1 MMRNDPEQLERE
13 AREMMEQA
21 RNANSEPN
29 QGDGLDVDTSE
40 QPEEQQLEAPTESV
54 DTAEELVAET
64 QELEEDRGEP
74 QIDDA
79 VVKAEQRVKNAQAK
93 MTKALQE
100 TSALR
105 KHMENVQ
112 RVNDELSQQLAAKEE
127 KDDRLDEVRENYP
140 DIAGPLLDALE
151 KQKTEVRQTREALAK
166 QQRAE
171 FEREQDVEIEEH
183 WSRIRS
189 SHPDVDDLIV
199 TNEWNDW
206 LSDQTQTVQR
216 WVNEGSSNDAVSV
229 LEKFKSDMGIGDPTP
244 QEKVLE
250 KARKVANPKMPSARK
265 TNTSSGKKTWTVEEI
280 KAMPNREFEK
290 HQTEIMEAYAKNQ
303 IRT

>member
-1 MMRNDPEQLERE
+1 MRNDPEQLERE

-250 KARKVANPKMPSARK
+250 KARKVADPKMPSARK

>member
-1 MMRNDPEQLERE
+1 MRNDPEQLERE

>member
-1 MMRNDPEQLERE
+1 MRNDPEQLERE

-21 RNANSEPN
+21 RNAFSEPN

-40 QPEEQQLEAPTESV
+40 QQEEQRQEAPTESV

-112 RVNDELSQQLAAKEE
+112 RVNDELSQQLAANEE

>member
-1 MMRNDPEQLERE
+1 MRNDPEQLERE

-112 RVNDELSQQLAAKEE
+112 RVNDELSQQLAVKEE

-250 KARKVANPKMPSARK
+250 KARKVADPKMPSARK